1 MLSRWMQ
8 AGLVLT
14 LLAVVAGGVWLY
26 RAQARAMRFEV
37 ERELTAIARLN
48 VHQISEWRA
57 DQLADAATLS

>member
-37 ERELTAIARLN
+37 ERELTAIARLKA
-48 VHQISEWRA
+48 H
-57 DQLADAATLS
+57 